1 MDGEGGWHRGEGA
14 IELVKRNAS
23 EVGREGAMGGSS
35 WEVLRMLFQ
44 TLLRDF
50 QQVDTLSSY
59 VLHVNFED
67 VLFSGSVT
75 FLSSLFGTSQRG
87 NPQAGKACCDS
98 LVSASTSPT
107 ESHGQSRS
115 ECLCMQCGG
124 VAEIALQASFQSEG
138 RQSTQVQG
146 GHGGQMH

>member
-67 VLFSGSVT
+67 VLFFWICDFSE
-75 FLSSLFGTSQRG
+75 FLVWHISAWQPSS
-87 NPQAGKACCDS
+87 
-98 LVSASTSPT
+98 
-107 ESHGQSRS
+107 
-115 ECLCMQCGG
+115 
-124 VAEIALQASFQSEG
+124 
-138 RQSTQVQG
+138 RQSLL
-146 GHGGQMH
+146 